1 MLIYFISGSI
11 AGVAC
16 SAYFIGK
23 ELFSIHRKNTLQ
35 EKQLDRMRKLNH
47 QLSTK
52 IALITPNKQST
63 YVNEKGNL
71 VSQ

>member
-1 MLIYFISGSI
+1 MIIYFVSGI
-11 AGVAC
+11 TAGVTI

-23 ELFSIHRKNTLQ
+23 ELFAFQRKNSMQ

-52 IALITPNKQST
+52 ISLISTNKHT
-63 YVNEKGNL
+63 AYVNEKGDL
-71 VSQ
+71 VAQ

>member
-1 MLIYFISGSI
+1 MLIYFISGTI

-23 ELFSIHRKNTLQ
+23 ELFSFHRKNTLQ

-47 QLSTK
+47 QLAAQNSLTLTNTTQT
-52 IALITPNKQST
+52 A
-63 YVNEKGNL
+63 YVTEKGDL
-71 VSQ
+71 VA